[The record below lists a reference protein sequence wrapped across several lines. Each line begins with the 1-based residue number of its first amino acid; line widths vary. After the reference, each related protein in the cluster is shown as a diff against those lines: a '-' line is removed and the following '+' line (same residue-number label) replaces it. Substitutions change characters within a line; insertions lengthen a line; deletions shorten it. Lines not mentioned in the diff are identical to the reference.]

1 MDWWLVFAVFLYL
14 VSACLLVAEVFVPS
28 GGLIGLASM
37 ICLAAGVWIFFGKG
51 VVFGWIGVLVALI
64 MVPAVLIAAYKIF
77 PKTRF
82 GKAVSL
88 EPEKRQPGEGISD
101 NEDLKSL
108 IGKEGKTLTDL
119 RPVGMC
125 DFSGQRVE
133 SVAESGYAE
142 KGKTVKVISVQSTQV
157 TVRVIEQEE
166 D

>member
-1 MDWWLVFAVFLYL
+1 MDWWLAFAVFLYL
-14 VSACLLVAEVFVPS
+14 ISACLLVVEVFVPS
-28 GGLIGLASM
+28 GGLIGAASA
-37 ICLAAGVWIFFGKG
+37 ICLASGIWIFFQHGTTL
-51 VVFGWIGVLVALI
+51 GWVGIIIAIV
-64 MVPAVLIAAYKIF
+64 MVPAILVIAYKIF
-77 PKTRF
+77 PHTRF

-88 EPEKRQPGEGISD
+88 EPQKREPGEGISD

-108 IGKEGKTLTDL
+108 VGQQGKTLTDL

-125 DFSGQRVE
+125 DFSGRRVE

-166 D
+166 E